1 MDQFPEF
8 IAYKQFLQRNNFS
21 MLIQSTPYNFTGA
34 QDILEEFTGTF
45 YSFNNFQDVVLVTL
59 YVPIFITALVGNV
72 LIMVS
77 VLNDVTWRKA
87 KNVFLFNLSVA
98 DLSVALICMPMAVGT
113 LVYRL
118 WIYGEFLCKF
128 TAFMQVMSLSLSFPL
143 FMCRVPSGLFK
154 TSLSISFSRIVPC
167 SFRLYLLYHFSR
179 FYSIT
184 FAIFFSVFLSNFL
197 PSCFL
202 SLFFSLLYSTLSPLS
217 SSILQNKPAIS
228 LSFYAFYIF
237 LSLSLSLSLSLPF
250 PYLLLTP
257 QSYDHFSFSSL
268 FLFSFYFPSLPFFL
282 FSFPQFY
289 FNKIDH
295 PSIYLSIS
303 LTEGITSSF
312 LIFLTLV
319 KLVVWGILASAIR
332 YLQRKA
338 FSPMGLRRAS
348 AVQCKEPK
356 R

>member
-1 MDQFPEF
+1 MSTMDQFPEF

-128 TAFMQVMSLSLSFPL
+128 TAFMQGKGAYM
-143 FMCRVPSGLFK
+143 
-154 TSLSISFSRIVPC
+154 
-167 SFRLYLLYHFSR
+167 
-179 FYSIT
+179 
-184 FAIFFSVFLSNFL
+184 IF
-197 PSCFL
+197 CFL
-202 SLFFSLLYSTLSPLS
+202 T
-217 SSILQNKPAIS
+217 
-228 LSFYAFYIF
+228 SF
-237 LSLSLSLSLSLPF
+237 
-250 PYLLLTP
+250 
-257 QSYDHFSFSSL
+257 D
-268 FLFSFYFPSLPFFL
+268 FFL
-282 FSFPQFY
+282 KWRCLRVGTTDRKF
-289 FNKIDH
+289 KI
-295 PSIYLSIS
+295 Y
-303 LTEGITSSF
+303 TYRY
-312 LIFLTLV
+312 
-319 KLVVWGILASAIR
+319 VVV
-332 YLQRKA
+332 Y
-338 FSPMGLRRAS
+338 
-348 AVQCKEPK
+348 
-356 R
+356 